1 MSELIAPEK
10 KWEVLEFGGSKVSGT
25 LSDEAKQRLR
35 NGCQSIFEQS
45 IKTKHDMCLLGYE
58 LKKLYDSELWKYA
71 IDPETGQRFLYSSFE
86 AFARQMFNFSETHTW
101 NLKSLA
107 QFVEEY
113 PDGSKQVK
121 LEYQGYSISAL
132 TELGTLEEYE
142 RVYFTPNMP
151 IKEIR
156 KGKKFVK
163 SDSFRQRRKIDGFD
177 FRAEIKRWEELFGE
191 KKQIIA
197 PLQSP
202 TSEMK
207 SDEVHIK
214 SEFSEPEYIKNE
226 PFEHEFSDDV
236 AEMDAEFNRTF
247 AEEETRETFGQ
258 ADDCEPE
265 TFWQGGGL
273 DDVDE
278 PAPSEVY
285 AYEPTS
291 VSGACLPNSKSY
303 ELTARDKVRKF
314 LKDYKNWTKIDK
326 ENLAPGV
333 LAEYEYIFESEKV
346 SLIAREVRWFKD
358 MESKSEKVVV
368 RFYWDTLYGDGY
380 IEASKTKLE
389 KFIPAHLDEL
399 KWGE

>member
-10 KWEVLEFGGSKVSGT
+10 KWEVLEFGGSQVSGT

-71 IDPETGQRFLYSSFE
+71 IDPETGMRFVYSSFE

-163 SDSFRQRRKIDGFD
+163 SDSFRQRRKMDGFD

-273 DDVDE
+273 DIGEE
-278 PAPSEVY
+278 PAPAEVY
-285 AYEPTS
+285 AHEPPS
-291 VSGACLPNSKSY
+291 VADVCLMLNTKSY
-303 ELTARDKVRKF
+303 ELSARDKVRSF
-314 LKDYKNWTKIDK
+314 LKDYKNWTKR
-326 ENLAPGV
+326 ENDDPSV
-333 LAEYEYIFESEKV
+333 LSEYEYTFDCERISI
-346 SLIAREVRWFKD
+346 IAREMRWFKD
-358 MESKSEKVVV
+358 MEKKEYKVVV
-368 RFYWDTLYGDGY
+368 RYYWDVLDGDGY
-380 IEASKTKLE
+380 IEVSKNKLGQ
-389 KFIPAHLDEL
+389 FIPAHIDDL

>member
-10 KWEVLEFGGSKVSGT
+10 KWEVLEFGGSQVSGT

-35 NGCQSIFEQS
+35 NGCQSVFEQS
-45 IKTKHDMCLLGYE
+45 IKAKHDMCLLGYE

-163 SDSFRQRRKIDGFD
+163 SDSFRQRRKIEGFD
-177 FRAEIKRWEELFGE
+177 FRAEIKRWDELFGA
-191 KKQIIA
+191 KKQIA
-197 PLQSP
+197 EPLQSP
-202 TSEMK
+202 TSETK
-207 SDEVHIK
+207 SDEV
-214 SEFSEPEYIKNE
+214 YIKNE
-226 PFEHEFSDDV
+226 FSEIEKIENDV
-236 AEMDAEFNRTF
+236 DFAREF

-258 ADDCEPE
+258 ADDYEPE

-278 PAPSEVY
+278 PAPAEVY
-285 AYEPTS
+285 AHELTS
-291 VSGACLPNSKSY
+291 VSDACLMPNSKSY

-333 LAEYEYIFESEKV
+333 INEYEYIFESEKV
-346 SLIAREVRWFKD
+346 ALIAREVRWFKD
-358 MESKSEKVVV
+358 MESKVEKVVV

-380 IEASKTKLE
+380 IEASKAKLE

-399 KWGE
+399 KFGGNGQ

>member
-1 MSELIAPEK
+1 MSELIDFNTQQNWDFMKFDGSSVSGVLSSEGQARLK
-10 KWEVLEFGGSKVSGT
+10 NRCQRVLES
-25 LSDEAKQRLR
+25 AQ
-35 NGCQSIFEQS
+35 
-45 IKTKHDMCLLGYE
+45 KTAESVCVLGYE
-58 LKKLYDSELWKYA
+58 LRALRESGEWKFVVN
-71 IDPETGQRFLYSSFE
+71 PEDGMRFLYSSFE
-86 AFARQMFNFSETHTW
+86 KFSEYAFGFGRTYTS
-101 NLKSLA
+101 NLTLLA
-107 QFVEEY
+107 EFCEKDESGRVQIKERYRGFKQSGLVELAPLSEIERRQFSSDMTIKDIRLCKKYMQTSNYLHQRASDGFNLLESAKAWQSFEE
-113 PDGSKQVK
+113 
-121 LEYQGYSISAL
+121 
-132 TELGTLEEYE
+132 
-142 RVYFTPNMP
+142 NP
-151 IKEIR
+151 IKERI
-156 KGKKFVK
+156 
-163 SDSFRQRRKIDGFD
+163 
-177 FRAEIKRWEELFGE
+177 EI
-191 KKQIIA
+191 
-197 PLQSP
+197 P
-202 TSEMK
+202 TSG
-207 SDEVHIK
+207 
-214 SEFSEPEYIKNE
+214 FSEPEYIKNE